1 MKEVNGER
9 DNGSWKASAS
19 GTNEDTEMKRERERE
34 RKTKLRQDIMNS
46 LPRKTERQK
55 VVQQVK
61 ITKRQNG
68 HL

>member
-19 GTNEDTEMKRERERE
+19 GTNEYTEMKRERE